1 MCQIWAHLLKEMPAV
16 TVLHSDE
23 YSGIRGGGAPLIDI
37 RPNRLPE
44 RFWCSLGSD

>member
-1 MCQIWAHLLKEMPAV
+1 MPAV
-16 TVLHSDE
+16 TELHFSG
-23 YSGIRGGGAPLIDI
+23 GIRGSAAAAASLIDI